1 MATWLTRYRVSVL
14 CAVGGLVG
22 SLVPVAV
29 LTTLA
34 NAPAGAASVQVAPG
48 QTLWQIAGTYGTTVS
63 ALAAANGIAD
73 PNLVLAGATLLIPSG
88 SGAHSH
94 GGHRPDDHDRRGRR
108 GQPHRH
114 RRPLW
119 DDGGGA
125 RGSSTGSPTRTTSRP
140 DPSCWSVGR
149 QPAPAGGTATQTAA
163 STGGGLPAQVLAH
176 PDRVQ
181 LQPVFQQWAGTFG
194 VPVSLLEAMCWWES
208 GWQNGVV
215 SSTGAVGIGQLEPYT
230 VSSLRIRLGDPT
242 LDPTVPSDNIEMSAA
257 LLHDLLVESGGS
269 ESVALASYYQGFAS
283 VSQSGMFAST
293 SQYVQGIMSSV
304 AGFS

>member
-1 MATWLTRYRVSVL
+1 MATWLTRYRVWVL
-14 CAVGGLVG
+14 CLAGGLVG
-22 SLVPVAV
+22 SLVPVAM
-29 LTTLA
+29 LA
-34 NAPAGAASVQVAPG
+34 GAPAAAVSVQVGPG
-48 QTLWQIAGTYGTTVS
+48 QTLSQIAVNNGTTVS

-88 SGAHSH
+88 SGGTAAAAPATIVVAAGDNLTGIAARYGTTVAELVALNGITDPNNIEAGSRLLV
-94 GGHRPDDHDRRGRR
+94 GGP
-108 GQPHRH
+108 
-114 RRPLW
+114 
-119 DDGGGA
+119 A
-125 RGSSTGSPTRTTSRP
+125 
-140 DPSCWSVGR
+140 
-149 QPAPAGGTATQTAA
+149 PAPAGGTVTQAGA
-163 STGGGLPAQVLAH
+163 STGAGLPAQVLAH

-230 VSSLRIRLGDPT
+230 VSSLRISLGDPT
-242 LDPTVPSDNIEMSAA
+242 LDPTVPSENIEMSAA
-257 LLHDLLVESGGS
+257 LLHDLLVQSGGS
-269 ESVALASYYQGFAS
+269 ESVALASYYQGFTS

-293 SQYVQGIMSSV
+293 TQYVQGILSSV

>member
-1 MATWLTRYRVSVL
+1 MTTWLTRYRVSAL

-48 QTLWQIAGTYGTTVS
+48 QTLSQIAGTYGTSVS

-73 PNLVLAGATLLIPSG
+73 PNLVLAGASLLIPSG
-88 SGAHSH
+88 SGGTAAAAPATTTTIVVAPGANLTGIAARYGTTVAALVALNGITDPNNVEAGSQLVV
-94 GGHRPDDHDRRGRR
+94 GGP
-108 GQPHRH
+108 
-114 RRPLW
+114 
-119 DDGGGA
+119 A
-125 RGSSTGSPTRTTSRP
+125 A
-140 DPSCWSVGR
+140 
-149 QPAPAGGTATQTAA
+149 APAGGTTAQTAA
-163 STGGGLPAQVLAH
+163 QTGAGLPPQVLAH
-176 PDRVQ
+176 SDRVQ

-194 VPVSLLEAMCWWES
+194 VPVGLLEAMCWWES
-208 GWQNGVV
+208 GWQNDVV

-242 LDPTVPSDNIEMSAA
+242 LDPSVPSDNIEMSAA

-283 VSQSGMFAST
+283 VSRSGMFDST
-293 SQYVQGIMSSV
+293 VQYVQGIMSSV
-304 AGFS
+304 PGFS

>member
-1 MATWLTRYRVSVL
+1 MWRA
-14 CAVGGLVG
+14 
-22 SLVPVAV
+22 
-29 LTTLA
+29 
-34 NAPAGAASVQVAPG
+34 
-48 QTLWQIAGTYGTTVS
+48 
-63 ALAAANGIAD
+63 
-73 PNLVLAGATLLIPSG
+73 
-88 SGAHSH
+88 
-94 GGHRPDDHDRRGRR
+94 
-108 GQPHRH
+108 
-114 RRPLW
+114 
-119 DDGGGA
+119 
-125 RGSSTGSPTRTTSRP
+125 
-140 DPSCWSVGR
+140 
-149 QPAPAGGTATQTAA
+149 AGGTATQAVV

-208 GWQNGVV
+208 GWQSDVV
-215 SSTGAVGIGQLEPYT
+215 SNTGAVGIGQLEPAT

-283 VSQSGMFAST
+283 VSQSGMLAST
-293 SQYVQGIMSSV
+293 TQYVQGILSSV